1 MNESFPHLFSA
12 LTIGGVELR
21 NRVFST
27 GHQTN
32 LAEEGMVG
40 NKLIAYHQARARGGA
55 GLIIVEVAAIHESAF
70 YNEHIIVGYDDRCIP
85 GYRRLA
91 EVVHSHGCRFFGQ
104 LFHPGSETFSR
115 LGDGTQMVA
124 WAPSVVTHE
133 RYLLSTTPMSGA
145 MIEELIEGYGD
156 TARRMHGAGLDGVE
170 VVASHGYLPVQFL
183 NPRLNHR
190 DDQWGGSFENRLRIH
205 GGRRGKH
212 SSKYRRRPGGGA
224 YGYPEMSWIPGRGIT
239 EAESLEA
246 LVRLDEL
253 GGLTL
258 PPVALQRLCC
268 SS

>member
-190 DDQWGGSFENRLRIH
+190 DDQWGGSFENRLRFMVDVAANIRH
-205 GGRRGKH
+205 NTGDDLVVGLRISGN
-212 SSKYRRRPGGGA
+212 
-224 YGYPEMSWIPGRGIT
+224 ELDPGRGIT